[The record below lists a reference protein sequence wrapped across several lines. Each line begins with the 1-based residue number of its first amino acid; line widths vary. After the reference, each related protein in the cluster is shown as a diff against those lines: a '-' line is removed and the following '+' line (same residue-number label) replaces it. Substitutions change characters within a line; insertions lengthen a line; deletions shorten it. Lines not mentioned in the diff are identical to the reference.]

1 VTTFPDSHR
10 DLINSPHIATL
21 STVGADGAPQVTALW
36 YIADGDTVATSP

>member
-1 VTTFPDSHR
+1 VTTIPDSHR
-10 DLINSPHIATL
+10 DLIDSPHIATL